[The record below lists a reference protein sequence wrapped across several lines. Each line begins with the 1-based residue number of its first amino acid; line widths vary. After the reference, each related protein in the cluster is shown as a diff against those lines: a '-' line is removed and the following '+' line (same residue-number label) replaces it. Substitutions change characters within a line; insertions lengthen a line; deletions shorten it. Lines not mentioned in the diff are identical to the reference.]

1 MRTGSMC
8 GWYVRRYNRSK
19 ILSDME
25 QEIDRL
31 IQIWTGPFADNYS
44 DRPRLCNMIRD
55 AQLDFIKSGIEED
68 GGMLY
73 IIMYVFNQV
82 QRLELFLKGTPLFLL
97 VWSWCYI
104 VRTAR
109 RHACLQ
115 TRLRIQYT

>member
-8 GWYVRRYNRSK
+8 RWYVCRYNRSK

-25 QEIDRL
+25 HEIDRL
-31 IQIWTGPFADNYS
+31 IQIWKGPFADNYH

-82 QRLELFLKGTPLFLL
+82 QKEWIENNILMDMEMTFARLAGIELLSIGIDIMEKETEK
-97 VWSWCYI
+97 
-104 VRTAR
+104 
-109 RHACLQ
+109 
-115 TRLRIQYT
+115 

>member
-8 GWYVRRYNRSK
+8 GWYVSRYNRIE

-82 QRLELFLKGTPLFLL
+82 QKDWIENNILMDMEMTFARLSGIELLSIG
-97 VWSWCYI
+97 I
-104 VRTAR
+104 DIMDA
-109 RHACLQ
+109 Q
-115 TRLRIQYT
+115 NDN

>member
-1 MRTGSMC
+1 
-8 GWYVRRYNRSK
+8 
-19 ILSDME
+19 ME

-82 QRLELFLKGTPLFLL
+82 QKDWIENNILMDMEMTFSRLAGIELLSIGIDIMETVNDRK
-97 VWSWCYI
+97 
-104 VRTAR
+104 
-109 RHACLQ
+109 
-115 TRLRIQYT
+115 

>member
-1 MRTGSMC
+1 
-8 GWYVRRYNRSK
+8 
-19 ILSDME
+19 ME

-82 QRLELFLKGTPLFLL
+82 QKDWIENNILMDMELTFSRLAGIELLSIG
-97 VWSWCYI
+97 I
-104 VRTAR
+104 DIMDA
-109 RHACLQ
+109 Q
-115 TRLRIQYT
+115 NDN

>member
-1 MRTGSMC
+1 MRIGSMR

-25 QEIDRL
+25 QERDRL

-82 QRLELFLKGTPLFLL
+82 QKEWIENNILMDMEMTFARLAGIELLSIGIDIMEKETEK
-97 VWSWCYI
+97 
-104 VRTAR
+104 
-109 RHACLQ
+109 
-115 TRLRIQYT
+115 